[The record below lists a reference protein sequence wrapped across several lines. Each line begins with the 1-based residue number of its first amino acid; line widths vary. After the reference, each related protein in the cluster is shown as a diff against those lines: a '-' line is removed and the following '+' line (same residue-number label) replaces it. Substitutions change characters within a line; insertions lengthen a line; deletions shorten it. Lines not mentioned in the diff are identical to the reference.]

1 MNNLKKWVKAFFK
14 YHLYIIPLFIAI
26 DLVSKYL
33 VEDFLLKNGRDVV
46 IIKDFFNI
54 TLIYNKGAF
63 SGFLGDTVFGRVIL
77 LLLSIAGT
85 IGGSY
90 YLYKKYHKMNI
101 ILKIGLYL
109 LIPGAA
115 GNLVDRFLM
124 VCGLQEGVI
133 DFLHFYNL
141 PIIGDFN
148 VFNFADMCLTVSI
161 VLVLVGYILDEK
173 KNEKKVENNG

>member
-1 MNNLKKWVKAFFK
+1 M
-14 YHLYIIPLFIAI
+14 
-26 DLVSKYL
+26 
-33 VEDFLLKNGRDVV
+33 
-46 IIKDFFNI
+46 
-54 TLIYNKGAF
+54 
-63 SGFLGDTVFGRVIL
+63 
-77 LLLSIAGT
+77 
-85 IGGSY
+85 
-90 YLYKKYHKMNI
+90 
-101 ILKIGLYL
+101 
-109 LIPGAA
+109 
-115 GNLVDRFLM
+115 VDRFLM